1 MKPKSFVPVVAS
13 ALLCCGAMTLV
24 DGVIM
29 PGYLIKSLLK
39 ITLFLLVPFLCSVL
53 FGEVEFC
60 SLFRWNKKGI
70 LTALLL
76 GGLLYGMIL
85 GAYFAVSPFF
95 DFSGIADSLTQTAGV
110 TRDNFLWVSLYISF
124 VNSLL
129 EEFFFRGFI
138 FTNLKKS
145 SNRLLAYGISSLLF
159 SLYHTAMMLG
169 WFSLP
174 LFLLVLVGLF
184 AGGVIFNYLNERYDS
199 LVVSWGVHM
208 FANFSINTI
217 GFLLLS

>member
-1 MKPKSFVPVVAS
+1 MKPKSFVPVVVS

-53 FGEVEFC
+53 FGEVAFC

-76 GGLLYGMIL
+76 GGLLYGVIL

-174 LFLLVLVGLF
+174 LFLLVLAGLF

-217 GFLLLS
+217 GFMLLS